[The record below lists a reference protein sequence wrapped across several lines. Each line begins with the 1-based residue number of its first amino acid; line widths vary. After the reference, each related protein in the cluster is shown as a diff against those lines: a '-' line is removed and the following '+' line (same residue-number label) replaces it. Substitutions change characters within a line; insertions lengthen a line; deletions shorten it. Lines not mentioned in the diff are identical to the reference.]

1 MVSGRLDRFA
11 GDQQRL
17 GHERADDPVLSGAW
31 NRHTFQRGVITDVIR
46 RVAVRDLPE
55 DLALV
60 ETDGADAAVRRL
72 DDWQPLDRDRRSA
85 FSTTAT
91 CRRRGNRS
99 TFGAV
104 GSGVA

>member
-17 GHERADDPVLSGAW
+17 GHERADDPVLAGAW
-31 NRHTFQRGVITDVIR
+31 NRHTFQRSVIPDVIR

-60 ETDGADAAVRRL
+60 ETDRADAAVRRL
-72 DDWQPLDRDRRSA
+72 DDRQALDGDGRTTFSA
-85 FSTTAT
+85 ATA
-91 CRRRGNRS
+91 CGRRGNRS
-99 TFGAV
+99 TFGA
-104 GSGVA
+104 